1 MAFKQ
6 VVLSASLVAFMPM
19 AMATVLTFD
28 EFDNGTRI
36 NDEYFADYGV
46 TIDAYNVDQGFGDAA
61 VAFDTT
67 LSGTL
72 DEDLEAPFYKIG
84 DVDQEDPFNPG
95 NVLIIQE
102 SMLGCDADTCDS
114 PDDEGSRPSGY
125 FTIDFGKA
133 VTLNSIDFFDIEH
146 DEATANNAIYLYD
159 ALGAELSVGSFYTP
173 ATGGNNTWDR
183 LFFDI
188 ADVYSME
195 IRLNGSGAIDNLDF
209 TFEVPEPTTLAL
221 LGLGLAGIGAARRR
235 KS

>member
-46 TIDAYNVDQGFGDAA
+46 TIDAFNLDRGFGDAA
-61 VAFDTT
+61 VAFDTS
-67 LSGTL
+67 LSGTE
-72 DEDLEAPFYKIG
+72 DEDLEAPFYKID
-84 DVDQEDPFNPG
+84 DVKKENPFNPG

-102 SMLGCDADTCDS
+102 SMRSCDATVCDS
-114 PDDEGSRPSGY
+114 PDDEGSRPAGY
-125 FTIDFGKA
+125 FTIDFGQA
-133 VTLNSIDFFDIEH
+133 VTLNSIDFFDIERA
-146 DEATANNAIYLYD
+146 EATARNSIHLYD
-159 ALGAELSVGSFYTP
+159 ALGSEMSVGSFYTP
-173 ATGGNNTWDR
+173 STGGDNTWDR
-183 LFFDI
+183 LYFDI